1 MSTSRPPLDAGS
13 WKEPK
18 RMNEGLT
25 RLQTAPGSILALP
38 LQAGQKMTSI
48 MWNVEDGRG
57 VRPTPYRH

>member
-1 MSTSRPPLDAGS
+1 MSTSRPPLEAGS

-38 LQAGQKMTSI
+38 LQAQQRICCYLPGSSSQVVML
-48 MWNVEDGRG
+48 MF
-57 VRPTPYRH
+57 